1 MQDFLNSIEFM
12 YDEELESIDLTEEY
26 YTQMGEDATQQDI
39 ENLISDIEKMGYN
52 VKRSNNPTTIVT
64 ISKIENIPTL
74 ENTLKS
80 FLGLET
86 REDYRDNHKGEIREL
101 NMNDRCDLAYIRC
114 QFRRHLKREQPKQLK
129 LFTSWDWGY
138 LIYNNEVDGIDLNTL
153 EGLNKVIDRIKL
165 ALTEI
170 EENNEKI
177 FGLYD
182 RL

>member
-12 YDEELESIDLTEEY
+12 YDEELENIDLTEEY

-52 VKRSNNPTTIVT
+52 VKRLNNPTTIVT
-64 ISKIENIPTL
+64 ISKIENMPTF
-74 ENTLKS
+74 ENVLKN

-86 REDYRDNHKGEIREL
+86 RKEYIESKKGEIREL

-114 QFRRHLKREQPKQLK
+114 QFRRYLKIQQPKQLK
-129 LFTSWDWGY
+129 LFTD
-138 LIYNNEVDGIDLNTL
+138 YNNGYVIIDENSNIDLNTL
-153 EGLNKVIDRIKL
+153 EGLNKVINRIKL
-165 ALTEI
+165 AITEI

>member
-1 MQDFLNSIEFM
+1 MKL
-12 YDEELESIDLTEEY
+12 
-26 YTQMGEDATQQDI
+26 
-39 ENLISDIEKMGYN
+39 
-52 VKRSNNPTTIVT
+52 
-64 ISKIENIPTL
+64 ENIL
-74 ENTLKS
+74 RN
-80 FLGLET
+80 FLGLDT
-86 REDYRDNHKGEIREL
+86 REDYRDSHKGEIREL

-114 QFRRHLKREQPKQLK
+114 QFRRYLKREQPKQLK
-129 LFTSWDWGY
+129 LFTDWNRGY
-138 LIYNNEVDGIDLNTL
+138 VIINEYCNVDLNTL